1 MPFIKDIPLIGS
13 AFQTNSVGG
22 VRTEL
27 VMLITP
33 HVIRGDEDMADL
45 ADAFSS
51 DINAAFR
58 TGRGWSYTL
67 TPFSIGHGVRGVG
80 FDLPAPNRASER
92 RRAPAVEAQ
101 PAAAGAANDAP
112 EIANTPVED

>member
-1 MPFIKDIPLIGS
+1 PLIGS

-33 HVIRGDEDMADL
+33 YVIRSDEDMADM
-45 ADAFSS
+45 ADSLSS

-67 TPFSIGHGVRGVG
+67 TPFSVGYGVRGVG
-80 FDLPAPNRASER
+80 FDLPSPNRASER
-92 RRAPAVEAQ
+92 RQGPTASATSS
-101 PAAAGAANDAP
+101 G
-112 EIANTPVED
+112 PVEDGLEEAPEPAED